1 MATVETPP
9 TEVAGV
15 AKRPRA
21 EPPAFPGC
29 KPVRLPRTE
38 IDRFEGRLEYWDSAT
53 ETAWICE
60 PTTPYHERPSRLLT
74 RLAELIGRVRGS
86 PIESYGS
93 MDLLLRDA
101 GGEPRRIMQ
110 ADESVYLHPAQA
122 RLPGPAA
129 MVVGEDDFPDVVLEV
144 DHTTDVR
151 RGKLP
156 LYESWG
162 FPEVWVDVPDAPSP
176 SRPHRRR
183 SGLTIHVLEQGR
195 YRVAAASRALPGW
208 RAEEIHL
215 ALNEP
220 TPSAQT
226 SAVVERV
233 AAALGAR
240 DGTGPDDDPL
250 LRSQRRQ
257 GYERGR
263 AEGRARPH
271 GRPREDGP
279 PDTAVTGHRG
289 CGGVPRRRGGVRRR
303 HPRRCCWR
311 RRSPARMK
319 RHSTIS
325 SPTSAGDDIRN
336 RYARRRRLRSSTP
349 VHGGRER
356 LRSATRCATLT
367 TRSATRLLP
376 RRGGRGGDLATPVRH
391 GHHVEGRSLHRR
403 ALPSRRRG
411 TGRSASHF
419 RVESVVGEWGARPRL
434 LRDWPTSPGR
444 HSCAEPAKAAAA
456 QARVEQVAHPGHRA
470 GRRPCSA
477 QYTTTVRLNR
487 EARPHRQPSGAALIS
502 MYGEPLAAQHAAP
515 TGHGCTLWLQPEPQE
530 AAASGGSCSFG
541 KRLNCREAPRWSSV
555 PSGARARAA
564 IPGWQ
569 PGPW

>member
-1 MATVETPP
+1 MASVETPP

-15 AKRPRA
+15 AQRPCA

-176 SRPHRRR
+176 SRPRGRR

-215 ALNEP
+215 ALNELA
-220 TPSAQT
+220 PSAQT

-263 AEGRARPH
+263 AEGR
-271 GRPREDGP
+271 
-279 PDTAVTGHRG
+279 T
-289 CGGVPRRRGGVRRR
+289 
-303 HPRRCCWR
+303 
-311 RRSPARMK
+311 
-319 RHSTIS
+319 
-325 SPTSAGDDIRN
+325 
-336 RYARRRRLRSSTP
+336 
-349 VHGGRER
+349 
-356 LRSATRCATLT
+356 
-367 TRSATRLLP
+367 
-376 RRGGRGGDLATPVRH
+376 
-391 GHHVEGRSLHRR
+391 EGRAKMVRQIL
-403 ALPSRRRG
+403 LSRG
-411 TGRSASHF
+411 IE
-419 RVESVVGEWGARPRL
+419 V
-434 LRDWPTSPGR
+434 
-444 HSCAEPAKAAAA
+444 AEGFPADA
-456 QARVEQVAHPGHRA
+456 VAF
-470 GRRPCSA
+470 
-477 QYTTTVRLNR
+477 
-487 EARPHRQPSGAALIS
+487 
-502 MYGEPLAAQHAAP
+502 
-515 TGHGCTLWLQPEPQE
+515 
-530 AAASGGSCSFG
+530 AAASEEV
-541 KRLNCREAPRWSSV
+541 LL
-555 PSGARARAA
+555 AA
-564 IPGWQ
+564 AFACADEQAFNDLLAHERRG
-569 PGPW
+569 

>member
-1 MATVETPP
+1 MASVETPP
-9 TEVAGV
+9 TAVAGV
-15 AKRPRA
+15 AQRPCA

-38 IDRFEGRLEYWDSAT
+38 IDRFEGRLEYWDAAT

-101 GGEPRRIMQ
+101 SGEPRRIMQ

-176 SRPHRRR
+176 SRPRGRR
-183 SGLTIHVLEQGR
+183 SGLTIHVLERGR

-240 DGTGPDDDPL
+240 EGTGPDDDPL

-263 AEGRARPH
+263 AEGRAE
-271 GRPREDGP
+271 GR
-279 PDTAVTGHRG
+279 TGGRTGGRAKMVRQILLSRG
-289 CGGVPRRRGGVRRR
+289 IEVAEGFPADAAAFASASEEVLLAAALACADEQAFNDLLAHERRG
-303 HPRRCCWR
+303 
-311 RRSPARMK
+311 
-319 RHSTIS
+319 
-325 SPTSAGDDIRN
+325 
-336 RYARRRRLRSSTP
+336 
-349 VHGGRER
+349 
-356 LRSATRCATLT
+356 
-367 TRSATRLLP
+367 
-376 RRGGRGGDLATPVRH
+376 
-391 GHHVEGRSLHRR
+391 
-403 ALPSRRRG
+403 
-411 TGRSASHF
+411 
-419 RVESVVGEWGARPRL
+419 
-434 LRDWPTSPGR
+434 
-444 HSCAEPAKAAAA
+444 
-456 QARVEQVAHPGHRA
+456 
-470 GRRPCSA
+470 
-477 QYTTTVRLNR
+477 
-487 EARPHRQPSGAALIS
+487 
-502 MYGEPLAAQHAAP
+502 
-515 TGHGCTLWLQPEPQE
+515 
-530 AAASGGSCSFG
+530 
-541 KRLNCREAPRWSSV
+541 
-555 PSGARARAA
+555 
-564 IPGWQ
+564 
-569 PGPW
+569 